1 MMAVLQTRKLSNR
14 TVAVLAVE
22 RDTVF
27 WDRELPGFVM
37 YDLIPLIYLRFI
49 FSYFSRKRNAS
60 EFNQTPALAG
70 ASLT

>member
-1 MMAVLQTRKLSNR
+1 MPKRNNLTISKR
-14 TVAVLAVE
+14 TVDGLSAVE
-22 RDTVF
+22 DTVF
-27 WDRELPGFVM
+27 WDHDMPGFVM